1 MTSATSASTSYVY
14 RTVVL
19 SVCPVYGCL
28 DLTLVCCCQTV
39 RWIEMKLD
47 KEIGFGPGRIVLDG
61 DPAPPKGHNPRFS
74 AYVRR
79 GQMTGWIK
87 MPLGTDVV

>member
-1 MTSATSASTSYVY
+1 MKLGTEIGLDPGH
-14 RTVVL
+14 TVL
-19 SVCPVYGCL
+19 DGGLPMFGPCPL
-28 DLTLVCCCQTV
+28 
-39 RWIEMKLD
+39 WKLD

-87 MPLGTDVV
+87 MPLGTEVA

>member
-1 MTSATSASTSYVY
+1 
-14 RTVVL
+14 
-19 SVCPVYGCL
+19 
-28 DLTLVCCCQTV
+28 
-39 RWIEMKLD
+39 MKLD

-61 DPAPPKGHNPRFS
+61 DPAPPPKGPKGHNPRFS

-87 MPLGTDVV
+87 MSLGTDVG